1 MDLLKKLK
9 RPRRRTGKS
18 PPVQVRA
25 EWEALE
31 PLYALKRQLVEARLS
46 ENLSQKELAER
57 CGLKQSTLA
66 RLESGKSSPSFKSLQ
81 RIAKGL
87 GKKLT
92 VTFQ

>member
-1 MDLLKKLK
+1 MSEISFQDHLAEKMND
-9 RPRRRTGKS
+9 PEF
-18 PPVQVRA
+18 RA

-66 RLESGKSSPSFKSLQ
+66 RLESGKSSPTLKSLL